1 MTTTLT
7 RKVASGWAA
16 HALTVLMAAL
26 LSPMAIV
33 AASREPATAGAP
45 TVAEKYLIDQVA
57 AGKVANL
64 TTAFPDD
71 EARVIRGVFLEELLT
86 GSRKDCLI
94 HRNGVLIEGAVVRE
108 LVDLRN
114 AEIARDTQL
123 VRCRFDR
130 GVNFSRSVFA
140 DGFSFVET
148 VFNGPANFSEMK
160 VARGFNLQRAVFN
173 QGANFEQL
181 EVTGVLQAGGAVFA
195 DENGSVAFNNLKA
208 GSTVYFTNTLFAGAL
223 DFKNSRVAGDL
234 RFDGAR
240 FPHPTGFA
248 SFEGLKVEGGTF
260 FSQAQFAGYA
270 SLKDSRFNALNLT
283 QVKWPDRDYGEW
295 LWLNGVG
302 YQRISAGE
310 ERSSSSNLLA
320 LVDRAAHRSAYSSD
334 IYSSLAEF
342 YRREGYP
349 REANQFLIAQKRRE
363 RDEALH
369 GVEWGWSLFLDWF
382 VGYGRSPGRALLWS
396 ILIVS
401 AGMLVFRPHRME
413 PRTTNLKTDFYS
425 PFWYSVDLFLPLIKL
440 QDAELWKPRDNFRF
454 ARFWSRLHTML
465 GWALIPI
472 AVAAWTGMLEK

>member
-1 MTTTLT
+1 MSKPACPMCEMADVLGHPDQLT
-7 RKVASGWAA
+7 PIMSRYFPSLST
-16 HALTVLMAAL
+16 ALLLMMAAL
-26 LSPMAIV
+26 LAPMAIV

-45 TVAEKYLIDQVA
+45 TVAEKFLIDQVA
-57 AGKVANL
+57 AGRLANL

-334 IYSSLAEF
+334 A
-342 YRREGYP
+342 RRDYPLRAYP
-349 REANQFLIAQKRRE
+349 R
-363 RDEALH
+363 
-369 GVEWGWSLFLDWF
+369 
-382 VGYGRSPGRALLWS
+382 
-396 ILIVS
+396 
-401 AGMLVFRPHRME
+401 
-413 PRTTNLKTDFYS
+413 
-425 PFWYSVDLFLPLIKL
+425 L
-440 QDAELWKPRDNFRF
+440 Q
-454 ARFWSRLHTML
+454 
-465 GWALIPI
+465 
-472 AVAAWTGMLEK
+472 